1 MLVPS
6 FAVLSGGQVRRVL
19 HGRERRVI
27 EIVDTAYRTHGESA
41 AGAAAAG
48 EAILVLKEGNTG
60 HPFACME
67 NSIIRAVRTAALT
80 VLATGWLSR
89 NRSRARLG
97 FVGLGRVA
105 RYVHTYLTA
114 TGWRFDDVYAY
125 DPAGQRATAF
135 QSYVERRGGHV
146 RLCSGMRNVVT
157 SSDLVVFATSAV
169 EAHVH
174 DLDWFGHNPVVLQ
187 VSRRDLAPEVM
198 RSSANFA
205 DDVHLSGR
213 TLYDVMTG
221 SVAVPEDRPVIFTP
235 FGVADLDVAVG
246 QHVYNEVR
254 ASGTLSVV
262 DDFFADGILL

>member
-19 HGRERRVI
+19 HGRERRII
-27 EIVDTAYRTHGESA
+27 EIVDAAYRTHG
-41 AGAAAAG
+41 AGAPTPGGAG
-48 EAILVLKEGNTG
+48 EAILVLKKDDTG
-60 HPFACME
+60 QPFACME

-80 VLATGWLSR
+80 VLAAGWLSR
-89 NRSRARLG
+89 NRCRARLG

-125 DPAGQRATAF
+125 DPARPPATAF

-146 RLCSGMRNVVT
+146 RLCPGTQDVVAN
-157 SSDLVVFATSAV
+157 SDLVVFATNAGS
-169 EAHVH
+169 AHVR
-174 DLDWFGHNPVVLQ
+174 DLAWFDHNPVVLQ

-198 RSSANFA
+198 RSAANFA

-221 SVAVPEDRPVIFTP
+221 SATVPQDRPVVFTP

>member
-6 FAVLSGGQVRRVL
+6 FAVLSGSQVRRVL
-19 HGRERRVI
+19 HGRERQVI
-27 EIVDTAYRTHGESA
+27 EIVDAAYRTHGAGSA
-41 AGAAAAG
+41 PTGGAG
-48 EAILVLKEGNTG
+48 EAILVLKQGDTG

-67 NSIIRAVRTAALT
+67 NLTIRAVRTAALT
-80 VLATGWLSR
+80 VLAAGWLSR
-89 NRSRARLG
+89 NRGRARLG

-114 TGWRFDDVYAY
+114 TGWRFDEVHAY

-135 QSYVERRGGHV
+135 RSYVERRGGRV
-146 RLCSGMRNVVT
+146 DLSSGIRNVIA
-157 SSDLVVFATSAV
+157 SSDLVVFATSADG
-169 EAHVH
+169 AHVH
-174 DLDWFGHNPVVLQ
+174 DPAWFGHNPVVLQ
-187 VSRRDLAPEVM
+187 ISRRDLAPEVM
-198 RSSANFA
+198 RSAANFA

-221 SVAVPEDRPVIFTP
+221 SVDVPADRPAVFTP

>member
-6 FAVLSGGQVRRVL
+6 FAVLSGSQVRRVL
-19 HGRERRVI
+19 HGRERRI
-27 EIVDTAYRTHGESA
+27 MEIVDTAYRTHGESA
-41 AGAAAAG
+41 EGAAGAG
-48 EAILVLKEGNTG
+48 EAILVLKGNTG

-146 RLCSGMRNVVT
+146 RLCSGMRNLVT
-157 SSDLVVFATSAV
+157 SSDLVVFATSVAG
-169 EAHVH
+169 AHVH
-174 DLDWFGHNPVVLQ
+174 DPDWFGHNPVVLQ

-221 SVAVPEDRPVIFTP
+221 SVAVPADRPVVFTP
-235 FGVADLDVAVG
+235 FGVADLDIAVG